1 MREIQ
6 IFPRY
11 QKIIVYKKNLFQKS
25 FQKLFLF
32 SLCFFTFLNI
42 SFSQESTKEPY
53 QECGKDYSSLV
64 FNAQNGN
71 IIFETGADKIIYPA
85 SLTKLMTIYLV
96 FEALKEKRLHLK
108 DKLFANE
115 RDVSISKVNKINTLN
130 LAAGDSISVD
140 LAIKGLI
147 VKSFN
152 ELSVMLAEKIAGDE
166 WQFARD
172 MNSKAK
178 KLGMSS
184 SNFRNSSGLHNQ
196 GQFSTSEDLAKLVLA
211 LKKDFPGYYHFFSLK
226 EFTYKNIKYPTHNNI
241 LLKYKGADGM
251 KTGFTNAAGFNLIAS
266 AHQNNKRIISILTGC
281 ESIKKRDDTTKQLL
295 DLAFKNN

>member
-1 MREIQ
+1 M
-6 IFPRY
+6 
-11 QKIIVYKKNLFQKS
+11 YKQNLSKKS
-25 FQKLFLF
+25 FQKLLL
-32 SLCFFTFLNI
+32 SLLCFFAFLNI
-42 SFSQESTKEPY
+42 SFAQESSQKFST
-53 QECGKDYSSLV
+53 ECGKDYSSLV
-64 FNAQNGN
+64 FNLENGN
-71 IIFETGADKIIYPA
+71 IVFETEADKIIYPA
-85 SLTKLMTIYLV
+85 SLTKLMTLYLV
-96 FEALKEKRLHLK
+96 FEALKEKKLNLK
-108 DKLFANE
+108 DNLFATE
-115 RDVSISKVNKINTLN
+115 RTASISKVNKINTLN

-172 MNSKAK
+172 MNLKAK

-211 LKKDFPGYYHFFSLK
+211 LKKDFPEYYHFFSLK

-281 ESIKKRDDTTKQLL
+281 ESIKKRDNTTKQLL